1 MAEPALALLVGL
13 GNPGPD
19 YARTRHNAG
28 FWLADAL
35 ADRYGGRFRTE
46 PRFGGEVCRIGLA
59 GRELWLLKPQTFMN
73 RSGLAVVRLA
83 GFYKLAPPAILV
95 VHDDLDLP
103 PGVARLK
110 RGGGHGGH
118 NGLRDIMGQLGA
130 SDFLRLRLGIGHPGS
145 SQEVIGYVLT
155 APPPDQR
162 ARLEAAVAA
171 ALEVIPLVVEGQL
184 QRAMHDLHSR
194 RVAGPALQEKQTP
207 LVKPS

>member
-13 GNPGPD
+13 GNPGPQ

-35 ADRYGGRFRTE
+35 ADRYGGQFRAE
-46 PRFGGEVCRIGLA
+46 PRFGGEVCRIRLA

-83 GFYKLAPPAILV
+83 GFYKLVPQAILV
-95 VHDDLDLP
+95 VHDELDLP

-130 SDFLRLRLGIGHPGS
+130 SDFLRLRLGIGHPGN
-145 SQEVIGYVLT
+145 SQAVIGYVLT
-155 APPPDQR
+155 APPPDQQGL
-162 ARLEAAVAA
+162 LEAAVAA
-171 ALEVIPLVVEGQL
+171 ALEVMPLVVEGQL
-184 QRAMHDLHSR
+184 ERAMHDLHSR
-194 RVAGPALQEKQTP
+194 RVAAPVL
-207 LVKPS
+207 